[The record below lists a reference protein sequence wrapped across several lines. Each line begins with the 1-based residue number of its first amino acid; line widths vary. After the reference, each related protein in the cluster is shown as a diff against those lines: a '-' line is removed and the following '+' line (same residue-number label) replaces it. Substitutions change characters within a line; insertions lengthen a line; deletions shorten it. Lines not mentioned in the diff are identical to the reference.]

1 MSKWIIEADEKPT
14 KDAKKV
20 IPYEEQELEKLIY
33 KLKKL
38 TSIALLRAELGTF
51 DEESLKNNIE
61 VFENDVSFSITVW
74 KD

>member
-14 KDAKKV
+14 KEAKEV

-33 KLKKL
+33 KLKKI

-51 DEESLKNNIE
+51 DEESIKNNIE